1 MTSGLAVAMHIH
13 RPLAQHRTAWGT
25 GSGTTA
31 ANDATQRA
39 CCLWHCVPATTVWS
53 AVYRSGADLRVQR
66 QASRA
71 FCSTG
76 CVYNGE
82 FCPWHRNRPCR
93 CRHVL
98 DSPHIAGT
106 QLPTPRPIAAVF
118 KALYAI
124 GSHSTSSLEGLTQ
137 HRQNVTAA
145 WGPSRQSSSRH
156 SWPHAQMKRWST
168 PPLLMRGPRTSQ
180 AIRFGGTAQGA
191 VAQGMQQLRS
201 P

>member
-76 CVYNGE
+76 CVYNG
-82 FCPWHRNRPCR
+82 
-93 CRHVL
+93 VL
-98 DSPHIAGT
+98 PLASQSTLP
-106 QLPTPRPIAAVF
+106 LPTCARFASYSWHAIADA
-118 KALYAI
+118 KADSRRLQGA
-124 GSHSTSSLEGLTQ
+124 LR
-137 HRQNVTAA
+137 HRQ
-145 WGPSRQSSSRH
+145 P
-156 SWPHAQMKRWST
+156 
-168 PPLLMRGPRTSQ
+168 
-180 AIRFGGTAQGA
+180 FDF
-191 VAQGMQQLRS
+191 
-201 P
+201 